1 MSVFAELLRIKEFR
15 ESQAETEARR
25 RRAVL
30 DEAVQALER
39 GERRLEEYRAWSG
52 RHELDLYAEICT
64 RVVKLRDLD
73 DLRGQVTDM
82 RQQER
87 NLEQGVRDAEKLRRE
102 AGAALDAA
110 FAALRE
116 AGRQKNKFT
125 ELARIYSEEAR
136 LELERAEDLEME
148 EFRSPDAGDD
158 EWEGAEHDA
167 DTPVH

>member
-1 MSVFAELLRIKEFR
+1 MSVFTELLRIKEFR

-30 DEAVQALER
+30 DDAVQALER
-39 GERRLEEYRAWSG
+39 LERRLKEYRVWSG

-73 DLRGQVTDM
+73 DLRGKVTDM

-87 NLEQGVRDAEKLRRE
+87 NLEQGVRDADKERHE
-102 AGAALDAA
+102 AAAELDRA
-110 FAALRE
+110 FAALRDAE
-116 AGRQKNKFT
+116 RQKNKFT
-125 ELARIYSEEAR
+125 ELSRIYSEEAR
-136 LELERAEDLEME
+136 LELERAEELEME
-148 EFRSPDAGDD
+148 EFRSPDRDD
-158 EWEGAEHDA
+158 EEWEGAEDDA